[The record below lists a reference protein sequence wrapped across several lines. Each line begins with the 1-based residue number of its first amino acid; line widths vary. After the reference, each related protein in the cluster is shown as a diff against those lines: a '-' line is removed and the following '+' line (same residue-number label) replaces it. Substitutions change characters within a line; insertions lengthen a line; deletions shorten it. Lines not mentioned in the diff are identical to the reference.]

1 MKKRFSIVA
10 IILAMDN
17 ILTPFSIAIGNDGD
31 IFDIGEN
38 VVIESE
44 ITQSDSSEDIQE
56 EESGTEKEEQESS
69 DEDTQ

>member
-17 ILTPFSIAIGNDGD
+17 ILTPFSIAFGNDGD

-38 VVIESE
+38 VVIENE
-44 ITQSDSSEDIQE
+44 ITESGSPEDIQE
-56 EESGTEKEEQESS
+56 EESEIEREEQEAS